1 MNRLLFFLEEKKQ
14 KKINCGASFL
24 RCCCCFRQRAAQNG
38 RFVCEPSSFLFRR
51 KEAKENHLRNRDS
64 LRFCCFRQRAAQN
77 GRFVCEP
84 SVFRFKQ
91 DERESC
97 SSQTNDL
104 PRNVFCFFSSRKEI
118 VPLYLGKKEI
128 VPLKKEKIV
137 PPGLRRKAARASARK
152 RPAWRRPP
160 SRGHGA
166 SEYGSAQETQ
176 RPSAASRPHRRAAPP
191 RRGIRAPPQAAG
203 T

>member
-1 MNRLLFFLEEKKQ
+1 MNRLLFFLEEKKQKKIICRTGILCAFAAFANALHKTDGSYVNRLLFFLEEKKQ

-24 RCCCCFRQRAAQNG
+24 RCCCCFHQRI
-38 RFVCEPSSFLFRR
+38 
-51 KEAKENHLRNRDS
+51 
-64 LRFCCFRQRAAQN
+64 AQN

-104 PRNVFCFFSSRKEI
+104 PRNVFCFFSSR
-118 VPLYLGKKEI
+118 KEI

>member
-1 MNRLLFFLEEKKQ
+1 MGLAFLSGANPFLFFLERKESKRKSSADHAFALFKAVYAILLHKTDGSYVNRLLFFLEEKKQ
-14 KKINCGASFL
+14 KKINCGASIL
-24 RCCCCFRQRAAQNG
+24 RCC
-38 RFVCEPSSFLFRR
+38 
-51 KEAKENHLRNRDS
+51 
-64 LRFCCFRQRAAQN
+64 CCFRQRAAQN

-137 PPGLRRKAARASARK
+137 PPRSQAQSSTSVSTQTPSEAATAFPRAWSF
-152 RPAWRRPP
+152 
-160 SRGHGA
+160 
-166 SEYGSAQETQ
+166 
-176 RPSAASRPHRRAAPP
+176 
-191 RRGIRAPPQAAG
+191 GIRIRTRNAAAISSIAPA
-203 T
+203 